1 SMVSS
6 SSEDSPANT
15 GRSEIS
21 EWSSLSVTPYS
32 GVLSGSRA
40 GARILAHIISYERV
54 AGLLLRGRHWGL
66 EINKSVRHRLCGLL
80 RIVVLVDVRIVGASD
95 FQNAGKA
102 PLDTAERVI
111 DQHELSRHFKREVH
125 DSRAAWR
132 HCSGLHVSH
141 RRSGQR
147 TEVVHAIEH
156 LTDDM
161 ER

>member
-1 SMVSS
+1 MVSS

-15 GRSEIS
+15 GKSEIS

-40 GARILAHIISYERV
+40 GARILAHIIPYERWPASFERPALGV
-54 AGLLLRGRHWGL
+54 

-80 RIVVLVDVRIVGASD
+80 RIVVLIDVRIVGASD

-141 RRSGQR
+141 WRSDQR